1 MATLTYTASAPN
13 SDLLQGM
20 TMTTKTTTSFVVE
33 NAEYRI
39 TMTGTSLT
47 YDTATGMPTGGTI
60 TKFAIYSFGSAA
72 TIATSSTVSIAL
84 NTYSFYSTGS
94 MAAILNNV
102 LLYGN
107 DSIVGSGASDTLVG
121 TQGSDTLAGGGGN
134 DTYIISD
141 TTDTIVET
149 STGGTDTVVIRGSGT
164 YTLSNYVENAR
175 VDSAV
180 SSYYNDPAVSITG
193 NTLANQ
199 ITGKGANDTLIGGG
213 GNDRLSGQGGVDTLD
228 GGTGVDTM
236 FGGGGSDT
244 YVVDSVSDMV
254 YDDGSDIAYPYGGVV
269 GDWVNVK
276 GAISWSLATTGKGTD
291 VENLRLETGA
301 LNGTGNSLNNYIVA
315 NNTANNLNGSTGID
329 TVSFETAT
337 ASVTASLAITT
348 VQATSGSGN
357 DTIAGFENIRGGT
370 AADKLTGNS
379 LDNIIDA
386 GGGATGVDTLNGG
399 AGNDTY
405 YVDSLGD
412 LIQGE
417 TSITG
422 SNDTVYS
429 SVDFT
434 LATYLENLNLETNY
448 AHFRSFYSYAVNG
461 TGSSL
466 ANKIDGNSSANN
478 LKGMAGNDT
487 INGAYGSDTIDGG
500 TGADSMTGGVG
511 ADTYYVDNIGD
522 VVVELD
528 GYYSTPETDTVISTI
543 SYALGGS
550 VENLTLSGSASKG
563 GGNVLDNLI
572 VTNSVSNYLDGGI
585 GNDTL
590 SYAGHAAK
598 VTVSLA
604 STSAQVTGGSG
615 TDTVINF
622 ENLTGGNVGDALTG
636 NSLANILDGGMG
648 YDTMTGGA
656 GNDTYL
662 VNSTADAV
670 IEVAS
675 AGTDLVLATGTAA
688 GQTFTLATN
697 VENLRLEGNF
707 ATNATGNI
715 LNNMIAGNSLSN
727 SLNGSDGNDTLDGYR
742 GTDAMNGG
750 NGNDTYYVDSTGD
763 AITEIS
769 TGGTADTVI
778 LGYTNFA
785 QNFVNP
791 TGAFDD
797 AVDAG
802 FAYTLATN
810 VENLHLK
817 SDSTNSYSYY
827 TVHLNGTGNAS
838 NNLITAESGYDTLS
852 GGAGNDTL
860 SGGAGYD
867 NLTGGAGND
876 IFRFDTALSAPHP
889 AGIYYAWIQAGVDTI
904 TDFTTGQDKIQLSDD
919 VFTAL
924 NAPGALSSSS
934 FLVGTGSVATNTS
947 HRIIYN
953 TSTDALYYDADGS
966 GGQHAAVQIAVVGTT
981 LASTDFVVV

>member
-1 MATLTYTASAPN
+1 MAVLTYTASAPN
-13 SDLLQGM
+13 PEMLLGM
-20 TMTTKTTTSFVVE
+20 TMTAKSATSFVVE

-39 TMTGTSLT
+39 TITGTSLL
-47 YDTATGMPTGGTI
+47 YNATNGMPTAGTI
-60 TKFAIYSFGSAA
+60 TKFAIYSFASAS
-72 TIATSSTVSIAL
+72 TIASSSTVSIAL
-84 NTYSFYSTGS
+84 NTYSFYSAGS
-94 MAAILNNV
+94 MAGILNNI

-107 DSIVGSGASDTLVG
+107 DSIVGSTGSDTLVG
-121 TQGSDTLAGGGGN
+121 TQGSDTLAGGAGN

-141 TTDTIVET
+141 TTDVIVET
-149 STGGTDTVVIRGSGT
+149 STGGIDTVLIRGAGT
-164 YTLSNYVENAR
+164 YTLTNYVENAR
-175 VDSAV
+175 VESAG
-180 SSYYNDPAVSITG
+180 SNYYYDPAVSITG
-193 NTLANQ
+193 NSLGNQ
-199 ITGKGANDTLIGGG
+199 ITGKGANDTLIGGA

-244 YVVDSVSDMV
+244 YVVDSASDMV

-337 ASVTASLAITT
+337 ASVTASLAVAAVQTT
-348 VQATSGSGN
+348 GGSGN
-357 DTIAGFENIRGGT
+357 DMIVGFENIRGGS
-370 AADKLTGNS
+370 AGDNLTGNS
-379 LDNIIDA
+379 LDNVIDA

-405 YVDSLGD
+405 YVDSIGD

-417 TSITG
+417 TSSSGI
-422 SNDTVYS
+422 NDTVYS
-429 SVDFT
+429 SVNFT
-434 LATYLENLNLETNY
+434 LTPYLENLYLDANY
-448 AHFRSFYSYAVNG
+448 AHFRSYYSYAVNG
-461 TGSSL
+461 TGSEL
-466 ANKIDGNSSANN
+466 ANKIYGNSSANN
-478 LKGMAGNDT
+478 LKGMGGNDT
-487 INGAYGSDTIDGG
+487 IDGGYGSDTIDGG
-500 TGADSMTGGVG
+500 TGADSMTGGIG
-511 ADTYYVDNIGD
+511 ADTYYVDNVGD
-522 VVVELD
+522 LVVELD
-528 GYYSTPETDTVISTI
+528 GYYLTPETDTVVTTI

-550 VENLTLSGSASKG
+550 VENLTLSGTASKG
-563 GGNVLDNLI
+563 SGNVLDNVI
-572 VTNSVSNYLDGGI
+572 VANSVSNYLDGGL

-604 STSAQVTGGSG
+604 SISGQVTGGSG

-622 ENLTGGNVGDALTG
+622 ENLIGGNAGDVLTG
-636 NSLANILDGGMG
+636 NGLANILDGSLGN
-648 YDTMTGGA
+648 DTLTGGA

-670 IEVAS
+670 VEAAG
-675 AGTDLVLATGTAA
+675 AGTDLVLATGTVA
-688 GQTFTLATN
+688 GQTFTLAAN
-697 VENLRLEGNF
+697 VDNLRLEGSF
-707 ATNATGNI
+707 ATNATGNV
-715 LNNMIAGNSLSN
+715 LNNLIAGNNLSN
-727 SLNGSDGNDTLDGYR
+727 SLNGGDGNDTIDGYR
-742 GTDAMNGG
+742 GTDAMSGG
-750 NGNDTYYVDSTGD
+750 NGNDTYYVDSASDT
-763 AITEIS
+763 ITETS
-769 TGGTADTVI
+769 TGGTEDKVI

-785 QNFVNP
+785 QNVVSP
-791 TGAFDD
+791 TGVFDD
-797 AVDAG
+797 SVDSG

-817 SDSTNSYSYY
+817 SDATNSYSYY
-827 TVHLNGTGNAS
+827 PVNLNGTGNAS
-838 NNLITAESGYDTLS
+838 NNFITAETGNDTLS

-860 SGGAGYD
+860 SGGAGND

-876 IFRFDTALSAPHP
+876 VFRFDTALSAPNP
-889 AGIYYAWIQAGVDTI
+889 AGLYYGWIQAGVDTI
-904 TDFTTGQDKIQLSDD
+904 TDFTTGQDQIHLSDD

-924 NAPGALSSSS
+924 NAPGALSSAS
-934 FLVGTGSVATNTS
+934 FLVGTGSVATNTA

-966 GGQHAAVQIAVVGTT
+966 GGQHIAIQIGVVGTT
-981 LASTDFVVV
+981 LASTDFLVV